1 MNNYKLVIAYDGTRY
16 NGWQRQGNT
25 ENTIQGK
32 LNEIIGKYLGEEV
45 DVIGSGRTD
54 KGVHAKMQVVSFKTK
69 KSIDIE
75 EFVTDINRYLPQ
87 DICIMEAS
95 PADGRFHA
103 RLNAVS
109 KTYEYIIDNGEVP
122 DIFFRKYSYRVE
134 EHLDTDA
141 MRKAAELL
149 IGTHDFKSFCGNKHL
164 KKSSVRTI
172 TDIRLIETTGKV
184 YIYFEGDGFL
194 QNMVRIMTGTL
205 IEVGT
210 GKRDYKSITDILEA
224 KDREKAGFMA
234 PPEGL
239 SLTKVEY

>member
-87 DICIMEAS
+87 DICIME
-95 PADGRFHA
+95 
-103 RLNAVS
+103 
-109 KTYEYIIDNGEVP
+109 P
-122 DIFFRKYSYRVE
+122 DAQVGLF
-134 EHLDTDA
+134 
-141 MRKAAELL
+141 
-149 IGTHDFKSFCGNKHL
+149 L
-164 KKSSVRTI
+164 KLRACFVLR
-172 TDIRLIETTGKV
+172 DRLIK
-184 YIYFEGDGFL
+184 
-194 QNMVRIMTGTL
+194 
-205 IEVGT
+205 
-210 GKRDYKSITDILEA
+210 ILS
-224 KDREKAGFMA
+224 MMN
-234 PPEGL
+234 L
-239 SLTKVEY
+239 